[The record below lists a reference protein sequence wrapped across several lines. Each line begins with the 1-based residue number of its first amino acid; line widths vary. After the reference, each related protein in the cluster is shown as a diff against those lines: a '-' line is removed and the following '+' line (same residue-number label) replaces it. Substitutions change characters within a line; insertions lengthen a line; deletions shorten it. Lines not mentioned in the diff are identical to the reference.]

1 MKNVEIEFSD
11 RGVVES
17 ADTINFT
24 SNNDTAVNAT
34 NDPAL
39 KLTTVN
45 NNGVGGANSKK
56 IPRKSAH

>member
-11 RGVVES
+11 KGVVES
-17 ADTINFT
+17 ANTINFT
-24 SNNDTAVNAT
+24 INNDTAVNAA

-45 NNGVGGANSKK
+45 NNGVGGVNSKK
-56 IPRKSAH
+56 IAGKSTH